1 MMSRGLSNGY
11 MRDELKIYCE
21 KSRLSELRLFLSD
34 ILEDTPLTEI
44 NKNQVILAVEEV
56 CANLIIHSHECNPK
70 DFIQLDV
77 TKDKQKITFEIKDS
91 GKGFNILEYKVPQLA
106 DVIKEKKKG
115 GVGIILVKKIMD
127 LIEFESTPS
136 QNICRLTKCINSK

>member
-1 MMSRGLSNGY
+1 MSKRLSNGY

-21 KSRLSELRLFLSD
+21 KSRLSELRLFLTD
-34 ILEDTPLTEI
+34 ILDDTSMSEI

-70 DFIQLDV
+70 DSIQLDV
-77 TKDKQKITFEIKDS
+77 TKDKQKIIFEIKDS
-91 GKGFNILEYKVPQLA
+91 GKAFNILEYQVPQLA
-106 DVIKEKKKG
+106 DVIREKKKG

-136 QNICRLTKCINSK
+136 QNICRLTKCFNSK